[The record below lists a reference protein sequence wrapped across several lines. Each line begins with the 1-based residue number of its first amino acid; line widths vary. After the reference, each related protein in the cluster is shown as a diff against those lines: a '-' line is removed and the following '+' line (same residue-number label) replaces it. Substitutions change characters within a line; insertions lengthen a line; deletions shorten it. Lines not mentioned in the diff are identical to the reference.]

1 MEFTYSLTWVDLMS
15 MTEATGC
22 GRGTYPP
29 MVGVSKEGEV
39 GTKESAPRQAEL
51 PEQLFYL
58 KNHII

>member
-1 MEFTYSLTWVDLMS
+1 LMS
-15 MTEATGC
+15 MTEAPFC

-29 MVGVSKEGEV
+29 LVGDNHCEQGEH
-39 GTKESAPRQAEL
+39 ERSASHKADM